1 MMELPNSPW
10 GHILTDL
17 FGMLLSKEYVL
28 VVQCL
33 YSCSPVLEIV
43 TSTSASSIISAMEI
57 IKMNI
62 GIPNKVGTDNG
73 PPFNNQDF
81 ANFTKHMGF
90 QYTRVPSYA
99 SWANGT
105 LESFI
110 RNLGKV
116 LKTSHIHDHNWKA
129 VLQHFLC
136 SYRATPHCTT
146 GYLPAQLLLNNRK
159 YKIRLPNSKINTNL
173 FRHKE
178 VQENYQR
185 HKRQTRKQCVKT
197 ASLQT

>member
-1 MMELPNSPW
+1 MMKLPNSPW

-99 SWANGT
+99 SKGSPST
-105 LESFI
+105 LSLFLQSHTALHHGI
-110 RNLGKV
+110 PTSPASIKQPKIQNSTAKFKNQHKPVSTQGSPRKLSTPQKAGK
-116 LKTSHIHDHNWKA
+116 KA
-129 VLQHFLC
+129 MC
-136 SYRATPHCTT
+136 EDR
-146 GYLPAQLLLNNRK
+146 
-159 YKIRLPNSKINTNL
+159 
-173 FRHKE
+173 
-178 VQENYQR
+178 
-185 HKRQTRKQCVKT
+185 
-197 ASLQT
+197 